1 LQTFLIKFEKRQALL
16 EAQLEAL
23 KTASGDDK
31 VVLELWISNNRR
43 FILENEKAYNAIKE
57 FYVDAVKAQA
67 NVK

>member
-16 EAQLEAL
+16 VAQLEAL

-43 FILENEKAYNAIKE
+43 FILEMKKHTM
-57 FYVDAVKAQA
+57 Q
-67 NVK
+67 